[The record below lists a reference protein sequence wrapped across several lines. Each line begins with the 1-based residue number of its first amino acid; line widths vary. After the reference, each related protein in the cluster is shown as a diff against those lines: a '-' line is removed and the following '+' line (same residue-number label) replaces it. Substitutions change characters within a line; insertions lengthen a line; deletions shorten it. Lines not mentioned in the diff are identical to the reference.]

1 MKKSESFDLE
11 NQKLLVIFESG
22 VFSVE
27 LEIKGCKKMS
37 SADKHQSF
45 EKFDNERKKKS
56 NTIINQDVRK

>member
-1 MKKSESFDLE
+1 MKKSELFDLE

-37 SADKHQSF
+37 SAENTSHLRSLIMK
-45 EKFDNERKKKS
+45 ER
-56 NTIINQDVRK
+56 RKAIQ